1 MASTDDDPDGHGS
14 DAFKTRETPAADA
27 PGLLTYFHL
36 FPQLPTELR
45 CRIWKMAVCTEKTPK
60 IHYYS
65 LYNDDNGYRQSRLPE
80 LIDMYMKPGP
90 KDWVFRP
97 VTPHPLQCKPQQYD
111 WADDNRFLSYWN
123 AGLRTACW
131 ESRTILMRYYGPRPR
146 RQNPFAF
153 VNKRPYKRRKKKK
166 KKKKSSSTTN
176 PGKIVTIREKKEI
189 IHLDFSK
196 RDIVC
201 FRFPPDEMARCV
213 FLKWE
218 ELLTRLP
225 FYHLPQNSDINLAF
239 EFDHSWNEG
248 LGITKAGVLRN
259 LAEASARGLVLRAF
273 WAWKVGAIPR
283 WTRLYL
289 IDRAEP
295 LPPKYQIGRNYD
307 LRYVPSLKYHR
318 EFPCQRRESRVFIDG
333 EDKYVE
339 SYSWDRDGQNCY
351 NRHVES
357 VPVAAFMRTVDRY
370 HRPSPDDLCGRE
382 DLPFYGEIFFRVLRP
397 VPRTED

>member
-1 MASTDDDPDGHGS
+1 MASTDDDPDGHGG
-14 DAFKTRETPAADA
+14 DAFKSSRETSAADA
-27 PGLLTYFHL
+27 PGLLTHFHL

-45 CRIWKMAVCTEKTPK
+45 CRIWKMAICTEKTPK

-65 LYNDDNGYRQSRLPE
+65 LYNDDDGYRHSRLPE

-90 KDWVFRP
+90 KDWVFSP
-97 VTPHPLQCKPQQYD
+97 VAPHPLQCKPQQCD

-131 ESRTILMRYYGPRPR
+131 ESRTILVRYYGPRPR

-153 VNKRPYKRRKKKK
+153 VNKRPYKRR

-239 EFDHSWNEG
+239 EFEHSWNEG
-248 LGITKAGVLRN
+248 LGITKAGVRKN

-307 LRYVPSLKYHR
+307 LRMWKATRGIAMDRIVTIAIRNLCLWPRSCGRWTGIIAHRRRICAVVRISPSMVR
-318 EFPCQRRESRVFIDG
+318 SFSG
-333 EDKYVE
+333 
-339 SYSWDRDGQNCY
+339 CY
-351 NRHVES
+351 
-357 VPVAAFMRTVDRY
+357 DRY
-370 HRPSPDDLCGRE
+370 PEQKTRSWT
-382 DLPFYGEIFFRVLRP
+382 P
-397 VPRTED
+397 VKIVF

>member
-1 MASTDDDPDGHGS
+1 MASTDDDPDGHGG
-14 DAFKTRETPAADA
+14 DAADA
-27 PGLLTYFHL
+27 PGPLTHFHK
-36 FPQLPTELR
+36 FTQLPPELR
-45 CRIWKMAVCTEKTPK
+45 CRIWKMAIFTEKTPK

-65 LYNDDNGYRQSRLPE
+65 LCNDDEGYRKSSLAE
-80 LIDMYMKPGP
+80 LIDMYKNPGP
-90 KDWVFRP
+90 KDGVFRP
-97 VTPHPLQCKPQQYD
+97 FNPLALQCEPQQFS
-111 WADDNRFLSYWN
+111 WADDNRLQSYWN

-131 ESRTILMRYYGPRPR
+131 ESRTILLRYYGPKPR
-146 RQNPFAF
+146 RQNPFDF

-166 KKKKSSSTTN
+166 KSCSTTN
-176 PGKIVTIREKKEI
+176 PSKIVTIREKGEI

-196 RDIVC
+196 RDIIC
-201 FRFPPDEMARCV
+201 FRFPPEEMARCV

-218 ELLTRLP
+218 SLLIRLP

-248 LGITKAGVLRN
+248 LGTTESTVLEN
-259 LAEASARGLVLRAF
+259 LQEASARGLVLRAF

-295 LPPKYQIGRNYD
+295 LPPRYQVGRNYD
-307 LRYVPSLKYHR
+307 LRYVPSSKYPSVKYPK

-333 EDKYVE
+333 ENKYVE
-339 SYSWDRDGQNCY
+339 SYSWDRDGQNCC
-351 NRHVES
+351 NRHVQS
-357 VPVAAFMRTVDRY
+357 VAVDTFMRTVDRY
-370 HRPSPDDLCGRE
+370 HRPSKDDLYGRE